1 MDDNTVDGKDNKE
14 KATRGASDIMMY
26 HFSKNHWSSAP
37 PCWRP
42 SPPSPPYYIMNLV
55 VVTHIEAVKHLN
67 VPLIKTA
74 HHIPALIEEHSS

>member
-1 MDDNTVDGKDNKE
+1 
-14 KATRGASDIMMY
+14 MY
-26 HFSKNHWSSAP
+26 HFSWNHWSSAP
-37 PCWRP
+37 PCWHP

-74 HHIPALIEEHSS
+74 HHIPALSEEHSS